1 MYGLQ
6 KVWLSSI
13 KQQLATQRVTI
24 PQMRMKPIPA
34 VDPTQ
39 FRAALYPKIDPKIG
53 QDAWRG
59 TLNQQI
65 NQSITETSPAITAC
79 ARSRDRCQFDGNCS
93 EFGEASSVW
102 PMTAI

>member
-1 MYGLQ
+1 MGLVIKAVLAFCIGGAAMFGLQ

-13 KQQLATQRVTI
+13 KQQLATQRVMI
-24 PQMRMKPIPA
+24 PQVQMKPIPA

-59 TLNQQI
+59 TLNTQI
-65 NQSITETSPAITAC
+65 NQSINAGRIVPLPPRHYGIP
-79 ARSRDRCQFDGNCS
+79 R
-93 EFGEASSVW
+93 
-102 PMTAI
+102 